1 MMGREAPFTE
11 TEVIGVVKNVTGN
24 LSLRETDRRMIYF
37 PYRQDLAL
45 NTHPR
50 LVRMCLAVRTLG
62 DPARLKAS
70 IREELR
76 HMDPNL
82 PVVSMESVDEQLDE
96 AVAQERLIA
105 TLSSCFGSLA
115 MLLACLGLYGVIS
128 CMVAR
133 RTNEIGIRLA
143 LGATPAGLLRMVL
156 KESLWLVLA
165 GIAIGVPPTLALTR
179 LISTMLYGVKASDP
193 LTMVGAT
200 LLMVAVAAMAAL
212 IPARKASRVDPL
224 VALRYE

>member
-105 TLSSCFGSLA
+105 TLSGCFGSLA

-156 KESLWLVLA
+156 KESPWLVLA